1 MVAVLLIVVVLAL
14 VLLVAAEV
22 SDETDLYL

>member
-1 MVAVLLIVVVLAL
+1 MVAVLLIVVVLAM

-22 SDETDLYL
+22 CDETDL